1 MPPGKKASRSEA
13 VPAIATGIELEKMR
27 RRVRLSRLALFTA
40 IAAGP
45 VALAVAMAS
54 GPAAAT
60 AAAPN
65 KPAPVRTAAVT
76 ADPAGYAQVFIDAW
90 LRSSADE
97 AGSAQARL
105 AQSLAPDV
113 ALPEP
118 AADAQSKL
126 RSVTAVR
133 SVQRGGD
140 AWAVTVAAQYT
151 DGTVRYFAVP
161 VAADARGAS
170 FAVTGAPGA
179 VAGAPGAVAGPARAA
194 VPASPYTV
202 HVPSDG
208 ALSSTVGEFLG
219 AYLTG
224 TGEVDRYL
232 APGVK
237 LTPVSPAPYSAVVV
251 REVSAV
257 EEAAAAGQV
266 PADGTKVR
274 VLVQAEARDG
284 AGRWPLAYELALT
297 ARSGRWD
304 VAALEAGTVQGGGA
318 R

>member
-1 MPPGKKASRSEA
+1 MPLGKKASQSEA
-13 VPAIATGIELEKMR
+13 APAIAAGVELEKMR

-45 VALAVAMAS
+45 VALAVAVTS
-54 GPAAAT
+54 GPATAE
-60 AAAPN
+60 AAAPHR
-65 KPAPVRTAAVT
+65 PAPVRAAAAA
-76 ADPAGYAQVFIDAW
+76 ADPAGYSQVFLDAW

-97 AGSAQARL
+97 AGSVQARL

-113 ALPEP
+113 ALPDP
-118 AADAQSKL
+118 AADAQPKP

-133 SVQRGGD
+133 SMQRDEG
-140 AWAVTVAAQYT
+140 AWTVTVAAQYA
-151 DGTVRYFAVP
+151 DSTVRYFTVP
-161 VAADARGAS
+161 VAADRTGVS
-170 FAVTGAPGA
+170 FAVTGAPG
-179 VAGAPGAVAGPARAA
+179 VVAGPVRAA
-194 VPASPYTV
+194 VPESPYTV
-202 HVPSDG
+202 SVPSDG
-208 ALSSTVGEFLG
+208 ALVSTVGEFLG

-232 APGVK
+232 APGVE
-237 LTPVSPAPYSAVVV
+237 LTPVSPAPYTAVTV

-274 VLVQAEARDG
+274 VLVQAEGRDD
-284 AGRWPLAYELALT
+284 AGLWPLAYELALT
-297 ARSGRWD
+297 ARSSRWD
-304 VAALEAGTVQGGGA
+304 VAALQSGTVQGGGV